1 MEDREVGGYGG
12 VDAVGR
18 GVAVVVVGG
27 PEDDVAAVED
37 VVVDLVSEFGRE
49 GGEGSDWVGAAGR
62 GD

>member
-1 MEDREVGGYGG
+1 MEDLEVGGYGG

-18 GVAVVVVGG
+18 GVAVVAVGG
-27 PEDDVAAVED
+27 PEDDVACVED

-49 GGEGSDWVGAAGR
+49 QGEGSDWVGVAGR